1 MFWGLY
7 AGIMVSLES
16 VLLPRISAVFQ
27 RKNVNFEGKT
37 VRFFRI
43 FIVYIFMIPS
53 LLLFRAQSIGE
64 FCEAFGKIFTAFGF
78 GNGYFESSF
87 ESLGMNGLQ
96 FMFVGVSL
104 FAMSRLNNLY
114 PDWEKAGVSRELTET
129 EASRRTLT
137 FLFI

>member
-1 MFWGLY
+1 MNL
-7 AGIMVSLES
+7 
-16 VLLPRISAVFQ
+16 
-27 RKNVNFEGKT
+27 EGKT

-87 ESLGMNGLQ
+87 ESLGMNGSAIYVRRRFVVCDEPIKQSVSRLGESGR
-96 FMFVGVSL
+96 FSGVDRNGSLAPYIDVFVYGGMRCAVLDSAFVGQ
-104 FAMSRLNNLY
+104 
-114 PDWEKAGVSRELTET
+114 
-129 EASRRTLT
+129 
-137 FLFI
+137 